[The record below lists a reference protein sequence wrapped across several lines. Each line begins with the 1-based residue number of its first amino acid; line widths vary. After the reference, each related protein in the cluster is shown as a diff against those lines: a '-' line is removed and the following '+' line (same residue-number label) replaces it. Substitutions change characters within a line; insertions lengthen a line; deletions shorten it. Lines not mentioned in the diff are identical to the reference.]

1 MMEGFNTKKILGY
14 VLAFFAVCFVFWGIV
29 SYKKVPAGNVGVHV
43 YLLGGEKGVDTVARG
58 VGRHFIG
65 WQQELYLYPTFTQ
78 NYTWTREWVDDN
90 GDGRQDPP
98 EIVDESLSFQ
108 DKQGLEISADVGI
121 AYNVDPSKVT
131 VLFQKYRKGVDEI
144 TDTVLRNYVRDA
156 LNTETST
163 MTVEEI
169 YGVGKAALMERATQR
184 VKAQVEPFGI
194 RIEKI
199 YWINSMRL
207 PKGVQAALNAK
218 IEATQKAQQ
227 RENEVAQA
235 KAEADKAR
243 EEARGVADAQL
254 LRAEAEAKSIAIRGE
269 ALRNNPNLVEL
280 TVAEKWNGK
289 YPDTLIIG
297 DGKGQILQIPMG
309 NK

>member
-1 MMEGFNTKKILGY
+1 MQNKLLGA
-14 VLAFFAVCFVFWGIV
+14 VLAIALAIFGMWALV
-29 SYKKVPAGNVGVHV
+29 SWQKVPAGHVGVHV
-43 YLLGGEKGVDTVARG
+43 YLLGGEKGVDSVARP

-65 WQQELYLYPTFTQ
+65 WQQEMYLYPTFTQ
-78 NYTWTREWVDDN
+78 NYVWTKAN
-90 GDGRQDPP
+90 DPGS
-98 EIVDESLSFQ
+98 EGDESLSFQ
-108 DKQGLEISADVGI
+108 DKQGLEINADVGI
-121 AYNVDPSKVT
+121 AYNVDPNKAT

-156 LNTETST
+156 LNTETSV
-163 MTVEEI
+163 MSVEEI
-169 YGVGKAALMERATQR
+169 YGTGKAALMERATKR
-184 VKAQVEPFGI
+184 VKDQVEPFGI

-207 PKGVQAALNAK
+207 PPGVQKALNAK

-243 EEARGVADAQL
+243 ETARGIADAQL
-254 LRAEAEAKSIAIRGE
+254 LKARAAAEAIEIKGR
-269 ALRNNPNLVEL
+269 ALRENANLVEL
-280 TVAEKWNGK
+280 TVAERWNGK

-297 DGKGQILQIPMG
+297 DGKSQILQVPMG
-309 NK
+309 GNK

>member
-1 MMEGFNTKKILGY
+1 MNKILAG
-14 VLAFFAVCFVFWGIV
+14 VLAVFLVIFGIWALF
-29 SYKKVPAGNVGVHV
+29 SWQKVPAGHVGVHV
-43 YLLGGEKGVDTVARG
+43 YLLGGDKGVDSVARP

-78 NYTWTREWVDDN
+78 NYVWTKGNDLGSE
-90 GDGRQDPP
+90 G
-98 EIVDESLSFQ
+98 DESLSFQ
-108 DKQGLEISADVGI
+108 DKQGLEINADVGI
-121 AYNVDPSKVT
+121 AYNVDPNKAT

-144 TDTVLRNYVRDA
+144 TDSVLRNYVRDA

-169 YGVGKAALMERATQR
+169 YGMGKAGLMDRATKR
-184 VKAQVEPFGI
+184 VKDQVEPFGI

-207 PKGVQAALNAK
+207 PAGVQKALNAK

-227 RENEVAQA
+227 RENEVQQA
-235 KAEADKAR
+235 IAEANKAR
-243 EEARGVADAQL
+243 EAARGVADAQL
-254 LRAEAEAKSIAIRGE
+254 LKAKAEAEAIEIKGR
-269 ALRNNPNLVEL
+269 ALRENANLVEL
-280 TVAEKWNGK
+280 TVAERWNGK

-309 NK
+309 GNK

>member
-1 MMEGFNTKKILGY
+1 MESNNGFWFKLIGGL
-14 VLAFFAVCFVFWGIV
+14 VLFALIWFGIWALA

-43 YLLGGEKGVDTVARG
+43 YLLGGEKGVDAVTRP
-58 VGRHFIG
+58 VGRTFVG
-65 WQQELYLYPTFTQ
+65 FQQELYLYPTFTQ
-78 NYTWTREWVDDN
+78 NYTWTRDWIDEN
-90 GDGRQDPP
+90 EDGKRDAS
-98 EIVDESLSFQ
+98 EIADESLSFQ
-108 DKQGLEISADVGI
+108 DKQGLEITADVGI
-121 AYNVDPSKVT
+121 AYNVDASKAT
-131 VLFQKYRKGVDEI
+131 LLFQKYRKSVDEI

-163 MTVEEI
+163 MNVEEI
-169 YGVGKAALMERATQR
+169 YGAGKADLMERATKR

-207 PKGVQAALNAK
+207 PAGVQAALNAK

-243 EEARGVADAQL
+243 EEARGIADSTLLKAEADAKAIQ
-254 LRAEAEAKSIAIRGE
+254 IRGD
-269 ALRNNPNLVEL
+269 ALRNNPALVDL
-280 TVAEKWNGK
+280 TIAEKWNGVLPTQ
-289 YPDTLIIG
+289 YLGGG
-297 DGKGQILQIPMG
+297 DAGKILQIMH
-309 NK
+309 K

>member
-1 MMEGFNTKKILGY
+1 MNKALAG
-14 VLAFFAVCFVFWGIV
+14 VLAVLLGIFGIWALF
-29 SYKKVPAGNVGVHV
+29 SWQKVPAGHVGVHV
-43 YLLGGEKGVDTVARG
+43 YLLGGDKGVDSVARP

-78 NYTWTREWVDDN
+78 NYVWTKGNDLGSE
-90 GDGRQDPP
+90 G
-98 EIVDESLSFQ
+98 DESLSFQ
-108 DKQGLEISADVGI
+108 DKQGLEINADVGI
-121 AYNVDPSKVT
+121 AYNVDPGKAT

-144 TDTVLRNYVRDA
+144 TDSVLRNYVRDA

-163 MTVEEI
+163 MSVEEI
-169 YGVGKAALMERATQR
+169 YGMGKAGLMERATAR
-184 VKAQVEPFGI
+184 VKSQVEPFGI

-207 PKGVQAALNAK
+207 PSGVQKALNAK

-243 EEARGVADAQL
+243 ETARGIADAQL
-254 LRAEAEAKSIAIRGE
+254 LKAKAEAEAIEIKGR
-269 ALRNNPNLVEL
+269 ALRENANLVEL
-280 TVAEKWNGK
+280 TVAERWNGK

-309 NK
+309 GKQ

>member
-1 MMEGFNTKKILGY
+1 MLKMNKILAG
-14 VLAFFAVCFVFWGIV
+14 VLAVFLVIFGIWALF
-29 SYKKVPAGNVGVHV
+29 SWQKVPAGHVGVHV
-43 YLLGGEKGVDTVARG
+43 YLLGGDKGVDSVARP

-78 NYTWTREWVDDN
+78 NYVWTKGN
-90 GDGRQDPP
+90 DPGS
-98 EIVDESLSFQ
+98 EADESLSFQ
-108 DKQGLEISADVGI
+108 DKQGLEINADVGI
-121 AYNVDPSKVT
+121 AYNVDPNKAT
-131 VLFQKYRKGVDEI
+131 LLFQKYRKGTDEI
-144 TDTVLRNYVRDA
+144 TDSVLRNYVRDA

-169 YGVGKAALMERATQR
+169 YGVGKAALMERATKR
-184 VKAQVEPFGI
+184 VKDQVEPFGI

-207 PKGVQAALNAK
+207 PAGVQKALNAK

-227 RENEVAQA
+227 RENEVQQA
-235 KAEADKAR
+235 IAEANKAR
-243 EEARGVADAQL
+243 EAARGVADAQL
-254 LRAEAEAKSIAIRGE
+254 LKAKAEAEAIEIKGR
-269 ALRNNPNLVEL
+269 ALRENANLVEL
-280 TVAEKWNGK
+280 TVAERWNGK

-309 NK
+309 GNK

>member
-1 MMEGFNTKKILGY
+1 MNKILAG
-14 VLAFFAVCFVFWGIV
+14 VLAAVLVIFGIWAIA
-29 SYKKVPAGNVGVHV
+29 SWQKVPAGNVGVHV
-43 YLLGGEKGVDTVARG
+43 YLLGGEKGVDAVARP

-65 WQQELYLYPTFTQ
+65 WQQELYLYPTYTQ
-78 NYTWTREWVDDN
+78 NYTWTRDWVDDN
-90 GDGRQDPP
+90 GDGKQDAS
-98 EIVDESLSFQ
+98 EVVDESLSFQ

-121 AYNVDPSKVT
+121 AYNVDPNKAT

-144 TDTVLRNYVRDA
+144 TDSVLRNYVRDA
-156 LNTETST
+156 LNTETSI

-169 YGVGKAALMERATQR
+169 YGVGKAELMERATKR

-207 PKGVQAALNAK
+207 PRGVQAALNAK

-254 LRAEAEAKSIAIRGE
+254 LKAKAEAEAIEIKGR
-269 ALRNNPNLVEL
+269 ALRENANLVEL
-280 TVAEKWNGK
+280 TVAERWNGK

-309 NK
+309 GNK

>member
-1 MMEGFNTKKILGY
+1 MKKVIAGLL
-14 VLAFFAVCFVFWGIV
+14 VFFALIYGIWALV
-29 SYKKVPAGNVGVHV
+29 SYKKVPAGHVGVHV
-43 YLLGGEKGVDTVARG
+43 YLLGGDKGVDAVARP

-65 WQQELYLYPTFTQ
+65 FQQELYLYPTYTQ
-78 NYTWTREWVDDN
+78 NYTWTREWVDEN
-90 GDGRQDPP
+90 RDGKQDP
-98 EIVDESLSFQ
+98 EELADESLSFQ

-121 AYNVDPSKVT
+121 AYNVDASKAT

-169 YGVGKAALMERATQR
+169 YGVGKADLMERATKR

-207 PKGVQAALNAK
+207 PRGVQAALNAK

-254 LRAEAEAKSIAIRGE
+254 LRAKAEAESIAIRGE
-269 ALRNNPNLVEL
+269 ALRNNPALVEL
-280 TVAEKWNGK
+280 TIAEKW
-289 YPDTLIIG
+289 
-297 DGKGQILQIPMG
+297 DGKLPEQYLGGGSDGKILQIM
-309 NK
+309 KK

>member
-1 MMEGFNTKKILGY
+1 MNKILAG
-14 VLAFFAVCFVFWGIV
+14 VLAVALVIFGLWALFSWQ
-29 SYKKVPAGNVGVHV
+29 KVPAGHVGVHV
-43 YLLGGEKGVDTVARG
+43 YLLGGSKGVDSVARP

-78 NYTWTREWVDDN
+78 NYVWTKGNDVGSE
-90 GDGRQDPP
+90 G
-98 EIVDESLSFQ
+98 DESLSFQ
-108 DKQGLEISADVGI
+108 DKQGLEINADVGI
-121 AYNVDPSKVT
+121 AYNVDPNKAT

-144 TDTVLRNYVRDA
+144 TDSVLRNYVRDA

-169 YGVGKAALMERATQR
+169 YGMGKAGLMERATNR

-207 PKGVQAALNAK
+207 PSGVQKALNAK

-227 RENEVAQA
+227 RENEVQQA
-235 KAEADKAR
+235 IAEANKAR
-243 EEARGVADAQL
+243 EAARGVADAQL
-254 LRAEAEAKSIAIRGE
+254 LKAKAEAEAIEIKGR
-269 ALRNNPNLVEL
+269 ALRENANLVEL
-280 TVAEKWNGK
+280 TVAERWNGK

-309 NK
+309 GNK